1 MVGAAAAPAPRRR
14 IARPFAKRVA
24 KTLVMAIRNAEADHI
39 LRMAAALAFYTA
51 LALAPLL
58 VVLLW
63 CLSLLGTLSEIHLV
77 HEVTQLIGAEGGLF
91 VESVI
96 ENSKK
101 PHARGWTSII
111 SIIVLVFSATGV
123 FAELQDSLSRVW
135 RAPVRPSHGVVTWIR
150 RRLLSF
156 AMVGALAFL
165 MLVSLAAS
173 TAVSLLEKW
182 FGEASAWRF
191 VSEGLSFGVFVALFA
206 AMFRLLPDIR
216 IAWKDVFGGAL
227 VTAAMFA
234 FGKFLIGLYLARG
247 SFGSAYGAAG
257 SMLIILAWVYYSSII
272 VFFGAELSQAW
283 ASLRLPH
290 ASRVPRPVEE
300 PTSPTAHQVPARKT
314 T

>member
-1 MVGAAAAPAPRRR
+1 MAGASAARRR
-14 IARPFAKRVA
+14 RFARPFATRVA
-24 KTLVMAIRNAEADHI
+24 KTLVLAIRNAESDRI

-63 CLSLLGTLSEIHLV
+63 LLSLLGTLSEIHLV
-77 HEVTQLIGAEGGLF
+77 HEVTDLIGDEGGRF

-101 PHARGWTSII
+101 PQARGWTSVI
-111 SIIVLVFSATGV
+111 SITALVFSATGV
-123 FAELQDSLSRVW
+123 FSELQDSLNRVW
-135 RAPVRPSHGVVTWIR
+135 RAPVKPSNGVFTWIR
-150 RRLLSF
+150 RRMLSF

-165 MLVSLAAS
+165 MLVSLVAS
-173 TAVSLLEKW
+173 TAVSLFEKW
-182 FGEASAWRF
+182 FGEATAWRF

-227 VTAAMFA
+227 VTAAMFVL
-234 FGKFLIGLYLARG
+234 GKLLIGLYLARG

-283 ASLRLPH
+283 ASLRPQH
-290 ASRVPRPVEE
+290 ASRVPRPIDE
-300 PTSPTAHQVPARKT
+300 PKPPDAHHATAQS
-314 T
+314 